1 MERAIKDY
9 WNTLKNKY
17 ENEYQ
22 EPFMK
27 DYDRTKPFFMEFKAF
42 LEERLRK
49 NPRNVDV
56 VCTLASVEMEL
67 REEGRAIELLENF
80 VSNNQEDLRA
90 VDRARIDTNLAFYHD
105 GDEKE
110 TYYLLNAEKNASP
123 FVWTYKG
130 LALCYFS
137 KYQQEKEVLDLKKS
151 IRAFE
156 KGLVLDNRYEMRFG
170 YGVCLFELKQYEKA
184 KELFEKLL
192 IEYPNRMRLILSIAY
207 CEVYLGNKEKA
218 LEYLKLVKEGQDE
231 NYHLSTDDIGDYQ
244 IYDAYYVLEEYELF
258 LKEYEN
264 VVYTQFF
271 NEFSYYYYYALFIR
285 KRYQKL
291 DEVLEKDKKQ
301 IISSIEE
308 TKIDEDFEDEEERT
322 GYIKSYQEDLDML
335 IKIEHKIKNENY
347 KPIAKLELYPQY
359 GCYLV
364 DCIRHRF

>member
-137 KYQQEKEVLDLKKS
+137 KYQREKEVLDLKKS
-151 IRAFE
+151 IHAFE

-271 NEFSYYYYYALFIR
+271 NEISYYYYALFIT